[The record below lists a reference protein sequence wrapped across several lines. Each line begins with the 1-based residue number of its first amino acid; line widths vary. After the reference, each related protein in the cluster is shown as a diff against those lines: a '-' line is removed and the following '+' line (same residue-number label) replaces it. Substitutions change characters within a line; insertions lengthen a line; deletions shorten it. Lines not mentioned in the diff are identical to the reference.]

1 MSADAVDATTS
12 AASGGL
18 RCRVCAEHGEGQL
31 HGREEF
37 GINQA
42 GRLSQ

>member
-1 MSADAVDATTS
+1 MSADAVGATTS
-12 AASGGL
+12 AVPGGL
-18 RCRVCAEHGEGQL
+18 SCRMCAEHGEGQL

-37 GINQA
+37 GTNQA